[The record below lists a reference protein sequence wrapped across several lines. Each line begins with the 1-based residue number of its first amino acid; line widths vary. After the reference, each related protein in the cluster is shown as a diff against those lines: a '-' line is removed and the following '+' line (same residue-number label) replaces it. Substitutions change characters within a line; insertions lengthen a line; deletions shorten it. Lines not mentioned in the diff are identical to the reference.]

1 MERQVQVG
9 DIVDV
14 DGVTGTVTEV
24 NLRSSTVLGFDGVEA
39 MIPNSSLLENKV
51 TNWTHTDNRVRRVVK
66 IGVAYGSP
74 VRQVADLLLDCMQR
88 HGQVLKDPEP
98 RVLFDDFGDSALVFA
113 MHFWLEIKSG
123 VSSLVVM
130 SDLRFMVH
138 RALEE
143 AGIAIPF
150 PQRDVHLDAARPLRV
165 EVLSGPATSSS

>member
-1 MERQVQVG
+1 VQVG

-24 NLRSSTVLGFDGVEA
+24 NLRSSTLLGFDGVEA
-39 MIPNSSLLENKV
+39 IVPNSNLLENKV

-66 IGVAYGSP
+66 VGVAYGSP
-74 VRQVADLLLDCMQR
+74 VRRVAELLLDCMQR

-113 MHFWLEIKSG
+113 MYFWLEMRPG
-123 VSSLVVM
+123 VNSAVVM

-138 RALEE
+138 KALEE
-143 AGIAIPF
+143 AGIAMPF
-150 PQRDVHLDAARPLRV
+150 PQRDVHLDAAGPLQV
-165 EVLSGPATSSS
+165 ELLPRRAPPSS